1 MKSVTEVTEFDKVKE
16 FVAANAIT
24 EPGRELT
31 LAAKIYDD
39 TEKIREQLNYTSEA
53 RRLLDMNLRLPLEH
67 FSDLSNTLKDAKA
80 HIRLSGQEIF
90 DIAELLRSSR
100 LVKQFLEK
108 NIENAPTLS
117 EKAQNLFT
125 DKEFE
130 DKVFDTFD
138 SSMKVKESA
147 SPELKRLYKLLDETN
162 FAVKSTISRLL
173 SDGSFTNDLRDTV
186 YTQRNGRT
194 VFQVKA
200 EAKNKILG
208 IVYDVSASGQ
218 TYFIE
223 PKELTEIHNKQREIE
238 VMITAETERILKVFS
253 DEVGKNYEKILRAQD
268 LLAEIDFHFAKG
280 KYSLKIDGIPAEIS
294 ETPKIILQSLK
305 NPVLMSVCDNVIEN
319 DFNAGME
326 NLCTIITGSNTGGK
340 TVILKTIGLA
350 VLMSK
355 AGFHF
360 PCTKAVIYPF
370 RKIFADIGDHQ
381 NIIQSL
387 STFSSH
393 VKNLVLMTNE
403 ADESTLILI
412 DEICSGTDPA
422 EGSALA
428 SAILKSIV
436 SRKAFCIVTTHYGDL
451 KKLAL
456 SCDGFENA
464 CVHFDSQ
471 TLKPTYKFTQ
481 GISGSS
487 NAVVIAENLGLS
499 KSITEEAKRIY
510 SETTGENTEKLSKI
524 EQLWEEA
531 QFKNN
536 AAAKNS
542 EEVELLKNKL
552 QQQFDDLKKEK
563 RKIITDYKKKMQH
576 SYDLANEEIKEVLIK
591 LRENENRKNA
601 MNSIRKNTF
610 IRKNLHDKLSDEYEN
625 LSDEYTDVDFSLIK
639 NGDKVLIRDLNQ
651 EAVFVSLSENAK
663 KAEILIGNVKS
674 VISVKKLA
682 MYDKDL
688 LKPSVRPLVKPKSAM
703 AFVRNDISYTLDL
716 RGMRYEEAMTELENY
731 LDKACASGLLHVVII
746 HGHGTGV
753 LKKAVREYLSDS
765 PYIAKFR
772 PGEDVEGGDG
782 VSIADLN

>member
-16 FVAANAIT
+16 FASANAIT

-31 LAAKIYDD
+31 LSARVYDD
-39 TEKIREQLNYTSEA
+39 AEKIREQLTYTTEA
-53 RRLLDMNLRLPLEH
+53 RRLLDMNLILPLEH
-67 FSDLSNTLKDAKA
+67 FCDLSVSLKDAKA

-100 LVKQFLEK
+100 LVKQFFEK
-108 NIENAPTLS
+108 NSEDAPTLNV
-117 EKAQNLFT
+117 KAESLFI

-130 DKVFDTFD
+130 EKVFDTFD

-147 SPELKRLYKLLDETN
+147 SPELKKLYKLLDETN
-162 FAVKSTISRLL
+162 FAVKATISRLL
-173 SDGSFTNDLRDTV
+173 SDGNFTSDLRDTV

-200 EAKNKILG
+200 EAKNKVLG
-208 IVYDVSASGQ
+208 IVYDVSATGQ

-223 PKELTEIHNKQREIE
+223 PKELTELHNKQREIE

-253 DEVGKNYEKILRAQD
+253 EDVGKNYEKILKTQD

-294 ETPKIILQSLK
+294 ETPKIVLQSLK
-305 NPVLMSVCDNVIEN
+305 NPVLMSVCDNVVEN

-393 VKNLVLMTNE
+393 VKNLVLMTTE
-403 ADESTLILI
+403 SDENTLILI
-412 DEICSGTDPA
+412 DEVCSGTDPA
-422 EGSALA
+422 EGAALA
-428 SAILKSIV
+428 SAILKNIV
-436 SRKAFCIVTTHYGDL
+436 SKKAFSVVTTHYGDL

-456 SCDGFENA
+456 SCQGFENA
-464 CVHFDSQ
+464 CVHFDSE
-471 TLKPTYKFTQ
+471 TLKPTYRFTQ

-487 NAVVIAENLGLS
+487 NAVVIAENLGLD
-499 KSITEEAKRIY
+499 KEITEEAKRIY
-510 SETTGENTEKLSKI
+510 SETTGDNTEKLSKI
-524 EQLWEEA
+524 EKLWEDA
-531 QFKNN
+531 QKKNN
-536 AAAKNS
+536 EATKNA
-542 EEVELLKNKL
+542 EEIELLKAKLL
-552 QQQFDDLKKEK
+552 QQTEDLKKEK
-563 RKIITDYKKKMQH
+563 RKIINDYKKKTQH
-576 SYDLANEEIKEVLIK
+576 AYDSANEEIKGVLVK
-591 LRENENRKNA
+591 LRENENRQNA
-601 MNSIRKNTF
+601 MNSIRKNTL
-610 IRKNLHDKLSDEYEN
+610 IRKNLHDKLSAEYET
-625 LSDEYTDVDFSLIK
+625 LSDEYIDIDFSQIK
-639 NGDKVLIRDLNQ
+639 AGDKILIRELNQ
-651 EAVFVSLSENAK
+651 EAVFVSISENGK

-674 VISVKKLA
+674 TISVKKLA
-682 MYDKDL
+682 AFDKRL
-688 LKPSVRPLVKPKSAM
+688 IKPSVQPLVKPKKAV

-716 RGMRYEEAMTELENY
+716 RGMRYEEAMEELENY
-731 LDKACASGLLHVVII
+731 LDKACASGLPHAIII

-753 LKKAVREYLSDS
+753 LKKAVREYIANS

-772 PGEDVEGGDG
+772 PGEDAEGGDG
-782 VSIADLN
+782 VSVVDLN